1 MHSDDSPLPCHM
13 AGAVSLK
20 SGDGLAM
27 LMGSGSS
34 PHLKKVLGGVLHC
47 WIDWK
52 VAFFAVELQVPDT
65 PRWSLP
71 HLFLFAT
78 IKCSRRPPPPEE
90 PL

>member
-34 PHLKKVLGGVLHC
+34 PHLKKVLGGVLLDRLESC
-47 WIDWK
+47 
-52 VAFFAVELQVPDT
+52 
-65 PRWSLP
+65 
-71 HLFLFAT
+71 LFCCRIA
-78 IKCSRRPPPPEE
+78 SA
-90 PL
+90 